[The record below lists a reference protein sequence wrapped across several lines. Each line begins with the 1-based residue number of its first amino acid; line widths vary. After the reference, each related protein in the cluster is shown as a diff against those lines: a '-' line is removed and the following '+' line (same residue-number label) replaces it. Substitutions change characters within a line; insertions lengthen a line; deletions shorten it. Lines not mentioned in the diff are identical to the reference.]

1 MGLPL
6 FSPDFSGSNILK
18 KQKRPERSTYLI
30 KIFSLRSLLRTLP
43 QSGFTNTAK
52 GLEMS
57 TEEQLSWLLRSESIE
72 DVNIFLLKYTRK
84 LLRL

>member
-1 MGLPL
+1 MDVTSIR
-6 FSPDFSGSNILK
+6 F
-18 KQKRPERSTYLI
+18 
-30 KIFSLRSLLRTLP
+30 TL
-43 QSGFTNTAK
+43 NTAK